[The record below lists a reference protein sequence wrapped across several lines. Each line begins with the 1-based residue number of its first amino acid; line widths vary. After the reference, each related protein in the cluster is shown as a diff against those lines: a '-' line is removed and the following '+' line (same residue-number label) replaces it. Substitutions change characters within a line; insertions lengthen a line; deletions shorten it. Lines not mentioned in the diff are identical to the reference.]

1 MDDLQSSYKR
11 FLNSVEKSK
20 HQVDS
25 VNDLQRVYELLSN
38 EFTKAKNKIN
48 RIDRILET
56 CDRLNA
62 EYWCDVRAE
71 AVAFLDGLSKAVDI
85 VFKEL
90 HK

>member
-11 FLNSVEKSK
+11 FLNSVTKSK

-25 VNDLQRVYELLSN
+25 VNDLQRVYSLLSD
-38 EFTKAKNKIN
+38 EITKAKNNID
-48 RIDRILET
+48 RIDRILEN
-56 CDRLNA
+56 CDRLNR

-71 AVAFLDGLSKAVDI
+71 AVAFLNGLSKVADI